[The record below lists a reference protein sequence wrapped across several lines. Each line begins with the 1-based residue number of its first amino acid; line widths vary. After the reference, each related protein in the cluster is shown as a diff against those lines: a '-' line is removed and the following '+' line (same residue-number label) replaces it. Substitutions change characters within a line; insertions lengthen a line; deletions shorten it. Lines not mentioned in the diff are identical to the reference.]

1 MILALNIIL
10 DFYHT
15 ATNLFSSQCI
25 LLTAATKLDMIE
37 SGDSPEEA

>member
-1 MILALNIIL
+1 MNIIL

-25 LLTAATKLDMIE
+25 LLTAATKLNMVE
-37 SGDSPEEA
+37 TGDSPGKA